1 MLKHDDDDVTT
12 WKRGFPKPAA
22 PQFGTSSS
30 LALTTSADGGST
42 ASALAPATVRA
53 SSAPVPAPA
62 TSPSS
67 GTLAF
72 APPQLRRKNIV
83 TEDTNAWTTA
93 RAKKPLARKAGE
105 EEDVGATKTPKL
117 DAAE

>member
-12 WKRGFPKPAA
+12 WKRGFPKSAA

-30 LALTTSADGGST
+30 LALTTNADGGNT
-42 ASALAPATVRA
+42 AGALPPATVRA
-53 SSAPVPAPA
+53 SSAPAPA
-62 TSPSS
+62 TRPSS

>member
-12 WKRGFPKPAA
+12 WKRGFPKSAA

-30 LALTTSADGGST
+30 LALASNAD
-42 ASALAPATVRA
+42 PATVRA
-53 SSAPVPAPA
+53 SSAPASTP
-62 TSPSS
+62 SPSS
-67 GTLAF
+67 GMLAF

-93 RAKKPLARKAGE
+93 RVKKPLARKVE
-105 EEDVGATKTPKL
+105 EDNDVGAAKTPKL
-117 DAAE
+117 DSAE